1 MSGLRFPQWRN
12 ENDQG
17 KYPFA
22 IYATLSNST
31 VLVPETLFAD
41 ARLQPIGGNKDQY
54 ISKITKSDDE
64 VVFYISDTESGVL
77 ATGTYQI
84 STPSDRN
91 AIALV
96 DSYGRAAGVLVTDS
110 TRMLPV
116 LGWASGD
123 YEFTVAQTPFVCGVV
138 TPMPRDIGL
147 RNLRVDD
154 TSDDAV
160 SGDVFIVGG
169 RGIVLELAREG
180 TDIVI
185 TVNAI
190 GEPLYK
196 QVICEGVG
204 FLNPCKLRTIN
215 GVKPD
220 PYGNFQIVPCCLETE
235 QTLLRVDSIE
245 NGILIKTIG
254 NT

>member
-1 MSGLRFPQWRN
+1 MSELRYPQWRN

-22 IYATLSNST
+22 VYSTLTNGT
-31 VLVPETLFAD
+31 VLIPENVFAD
-41 ARLQPIGGNKDQY
+41 ARLHPIGGSKDQY
-54 ISKITKSDDE
+54 ISKITKADDTI
-64 VVFYISDTESGVL
+64 VFYISDAISGVL

-84 STPSDRN
+84 SNPSDRST
-91 AIALV
+91 ITLL
-96 DSYGRAAGVLVTDS
+96 DPYGRAAGVIVTDAL
-110 TRMLPV
+110 RLLPI

-123 YEFTVAQTPFVCGVV
+123 YAFTADQATFVCGVV
-138 TPMPRDIGL
+138 TPMPKDIGL
-147 RNLRVDD
+147 RSLRVDD
-154 TSDDAV
+154 TSNNIV

-169 RGIVLELAREG
+169 RGVVLELARED

-185 TVNAI
+185 TVNAM
-190 GEPLYK
+190 GEPLFK

-204 FLNPCKLRTIN
+204 FLNPCKLKTIN

-220 PYGNFQIVPCCLETE
+220 PYGNFHIVPCCLETD
-235 QTLLRVDSIE
+235 QTLIRIE
-245 NGILIKTIG
+245 PLTNGILVKTIG